1 MEQGVRLMKIL
12 KFGGSS
18 IASPE
23 NIFHVKSI
31 IEKYLHEKE
40 KIACVF
46 SAFEGVTDALMSM
59 CMAAESRDDNY
70 EIELKALE
78 KRHLETVSE
87 LIDITGQSRVMA
99 NVIYAFNEL
108 EDVLHGVYLVQELT
122 PKTTDFILSFGER
135 LSANIMNEFLKQ
147 HIEVV
152 EVLDTRGLILTDEN
166 YTSAHVILED
176 TCRNIESYFKE
187 HHGLQIITGFL
198 GATRKG
204 DTTTLGRGG
213 SDYTAAIVG
222 AALNASEIHLY
233 TDVDGVMTA
242 DPKKVNSAFLIESMS
257 YDEAMEMSHFGAKVI
272 YAPTIQPALEHSIP
286 IRIMN
291 VFHPERHG
299 TLISEKPDKGKE
311 FPICGI
317 SSVDEIALIRIQG
330 SGMVG
335 VVGIAG
341 RLFSVLASEK
351 INVILI
357 TQASS
362 EHSICFAIDINEA
375 DRARTSIED
384 EFSLEMKARKIDAIS
399 VEDSLSIIAVVGEN
413 MRHTPGI
420 AGKLFS
426 ALGSTGINVV
436 AIAQGSSELNI
447 SLVVDRKT
455 QAAAL
460 NAIHESFFSNEI

>member
-1 MEQGVRLMKIL
+1 MKIL

-18 IASPE
+18 IASPA
-23 NIFHVKSI
+23 NIFHVKTI
-31 IEKYLHEKE
+31 IDKYLHENE

-46 SAFEGVTDALMSM
+46 PAFEGVTDALMSM
-59 CMAAESRDDNY
+59 SVSAESREDSY

-78 KRHLETVSE
+78 KRHLEVVSE
-87 LIDITGQSRVMA
+87 LIDISGQSRIKA

-108 EDVLHGVYLVQELT
+108 EDILHGVYLVQELT
-122 PKTTDFILSFGER
+122 LKTTDFILSFGER
-135 LSANIMNEFLKQ
+135 LSANIITEFLRQ
-147 HIEVV
+147 HYNPVD
-152 EVLDTRGLILTDEN
+152 VLDTRGLIITDES
-166 YTSAHVILED
+166 YTSANVILDD

-187 HHGLQIITGFL
+187 HHALQIITGFL
-198 GATRKG
+198 GATQKG

-213 SDYTAAIVG
+213 SDYTAAIFG
-222 AALNASEIHLY
+222 ASLNASEIHLY

-242 DPKKVNSAFLIESMS
+242 DPKKVDSAFLIESMS

-272 YAPTIQPALEHSIP
+272 YAPTIQPALERSIP

-291 VFHPERHG
+291 VFRPELHG
-299 TLISEKPDKGKE
+299 TLISDMPHKGKE

-317 SSVDEIALIRIQG
+317 SSIDEIALIRIQG

-341 RLFSVLASEK
+341 RLFSVLAREK

-362 EHSICFAIDINEA
+362 EHTICFAIDINEA
-375 DRARTSIED
+375 ERARTCLED
-384 EFSLEMKARKIDAIS
+384 EFKLEMKARQIDAIS
-399 VEDSLSIIAVVGEN
+399 VEDTLSIIAVVGEN

-420 AGKLFS
+420 AAKLFS
-426 ALGSTGINVV
+426 ALGSKGINVV

-447 SLVVDRKT
+447 SLVVDRKNQT
-455 QAAAL
+455 AAL